1 MTPQRSVEQSTE
13 CGTDANAA
21 QSDAKARLSPPQV
34 CEEMRE
40 GFKPMEKCPMAEMC
54 KGMMNKEGAGRGWLL
69 FLPGLLLVLVGLL
82 VILVPG
88 LLVWLVGITAIVM
101 GLAAFFI
108 ASSIRKIS
116 AQSGN
121 NEG

>member
-1 MTPQRSVEQSTE
+1 MTTQRSVEQLTAS
-13 CGTDANAA
+13 GTDVNDV
-21 QSDAKARLSPPQV
+21 QTDMKAGVSPPQV
-34 CEEMRE
+34 CEEMLE

-54 KGMMNKEGAGRGWLL
+54 KGMMNEKGAGRGWLL

-101 GLAAFFI
+101 GLATFFI
-108 ASSIRKIS
+108 ASGIRKIS